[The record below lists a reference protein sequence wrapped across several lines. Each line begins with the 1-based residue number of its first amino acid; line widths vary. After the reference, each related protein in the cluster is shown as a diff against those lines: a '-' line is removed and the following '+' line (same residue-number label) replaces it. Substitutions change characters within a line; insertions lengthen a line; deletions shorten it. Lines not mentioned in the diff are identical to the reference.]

1 VDASRIRATFTEKIA
16 PGALSDYVFL
26 VHLEQIKDDAKASR
40 EVFPPVQVALH
51 RGRAFS
57 VPRAGL
63 GRSADAIDVQK
74 KIEVQSSTLGCCGP
88 KNKLK
93 RNGIKLRDRV
103 GFEAAYDL

>member
-1 VDASRIRATFTEKIA
+1 LKDIWRLTIA
-16 PGALSDYVFL
+16 NRKP
-26 VHLEQIKDDAKASR
+26 
-40 EVFPPVQVALH
+40 
-51 RGRAFS
+51 
-57 VPRAGL
+57 
-63 GRSADAIDVQK
+63 IDVQK